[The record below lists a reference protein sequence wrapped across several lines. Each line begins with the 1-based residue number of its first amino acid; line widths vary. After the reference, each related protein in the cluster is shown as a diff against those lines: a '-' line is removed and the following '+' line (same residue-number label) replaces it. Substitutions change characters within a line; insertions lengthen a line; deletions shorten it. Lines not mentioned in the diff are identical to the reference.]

1 MCVPMP
7 SLRNVNLNLH
17 SLWKPGDAEGG
28 ARKPYR
34 RSRISVWDQGSLS
47 DLSSGNSQDCA
58 YSVAES
64 RLQLQILS
72 LSPLKSREEV
82 WCLLSLLTR
91 AFPGLLLCELVI
103 FRWGASY
110 FSHHCDKNN

>member
-1 MCVPMP
+1 M
-7 SLRNVNLNLH
+7 
-17 SLWKPGDAEGG
+17 G
-28 ARKPYR
+28 Y
-34 RSRISVWDQGSLS
+34 
-47 DLSSGNSQDCA
+47 LSSGNSQDCA

-72 LSPLKSREEV
+72 LSPITSLSSLKSREEV